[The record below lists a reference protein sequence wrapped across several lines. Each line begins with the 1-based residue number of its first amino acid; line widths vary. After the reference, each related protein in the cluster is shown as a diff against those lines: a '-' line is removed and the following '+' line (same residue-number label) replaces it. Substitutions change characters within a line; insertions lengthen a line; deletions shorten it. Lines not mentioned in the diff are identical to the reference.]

1 MYDLEATAANKK
13 KIFGHENLHGNFQSD
28 NDEFWDA
35 EDAPDPTANSTPS
48 KVTERRTGERAQSS
62 AMQVRALSLYLSL
75 KLSLTG
81 RCCSSIH
88 QKQSHSKHLILRA
101 LAWFLRCGTTADEP
115 YDASTQCR
123 ERVVDMF

>member
-75 KLSLTG
+75 KLSLSRGVVAARYTK
-81 RCCSSIH
+81 SSH
-88 QKQSHSKHLILRA
+88 TQSI
-101 LAWFLRCGTTADEP
+101 
-115 YDASTQCR
+115 
-123 ERVVDMF
+123 